1 MIVMREIM
9 NAKQTQ
15 GPSLQTQSGMACGG
29 LVQSRSRHLAESSPY
44 RINDPWLSCRLEANA
59 LIEQGFEPASDI
71 GLVKRAYR
79 HQLPSVGDSETAIC
93 S

>member
-1 MIVMREIM
+1 MREIM

-15 GPSLQTQSGMACGG
+15 SIPATPARGGCGG
-29 LVQSRSRHLAESSPY
+29 LVQSRSRHLAESAPY

-71 GLVKRAYR
+71 GLVKRACGKSK
-79 HQLPSVGDSETAIC
+79 QWS
-93 S
+93 

>member
-1 MIVMREIM
+1 MMVMRENERKA
-9 NAKQTQ
+9 NAVHPGNPSQ
-15 GPSLQTQSGMACGG
+15 GGCGA

-71 GLVKRAYR
+71 VL
-79 HQLPSVGDSETAIC
+79 
-93 S
+93 